1 MDGWM
6 DHARFNLGMPERRSN
21 LHRSKLANAWSDQII
36 LDMLLAKLNEGS
48 PSSAPF
54 VEIMVFWMLLLPSAF
69 VPMLKGRF
77 NRSDRS
83 GITSTPAH
91 EVLCV
96 FNIHQLEQQIDQ
108 SARNH
113 TQSRNTRID

>member
-6 DHARFNLGMPERRSN
+6 DHARFDLEMPERRSN
-21 LHRSKLANAWSDQII
+21 LHWSQLAIAWSDQII
-36 LDMLLAKLNEGS
+36 LDMLHAKLNEGS
-48 PSSAPF
+48 SSRASC
-54 VEIMVFWMLLLPSAF
+54 VEIMVCWMLLLPSAF
-69 VPMLKGRF
+69 VPMLMERF

-83 GITSTPAH
+83 GITSAPTH

-108 SARNH
+108 SACNQ